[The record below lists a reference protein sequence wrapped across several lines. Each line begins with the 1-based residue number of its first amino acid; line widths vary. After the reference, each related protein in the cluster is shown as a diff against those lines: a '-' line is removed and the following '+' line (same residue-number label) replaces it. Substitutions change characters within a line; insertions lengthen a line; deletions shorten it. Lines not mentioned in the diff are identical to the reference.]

1 MLRDKLMAR
10 LAQTGAAPDYS
21 RLVSEVLGI
30 QRVPEDLA
38 RRLIAQALVVG
49 DRRENWRRAGERAC
63 SSAPSSPGVYVFR
76 DADGGALYV
85 GKAVN
90 LRRRLRAHFAD
101 QRWRVLHPAM
111 ARVTHVEWREVGS
124 EIEALMREATL
135 IRELRPVVNVQTA
148 APALRTRAVPRALVR
163 DVVVLL
169 PSVDRES
176 AELVAARADGGSMLE
191 RTRRSG
197 ADLGAQTKG
206 LWAFFRLSNDTP
218 GPPDGSLGP
227 LVFSWLA
234 GRGGHATRLDPH
246 DASSMAE
253 LQTRL
258 TTLLKDKDLFSGRLV
273 AL

>member
-1 MLRDKLMAR
+1 MLRGKLMAR

-30 QRVPEDLA
+30 QHVPEDLA

-49 DRRENWRRAGERAC
+49 DRHEHWRRAGERAC
-63 SSAPSSPGVYVFR
+63 SSAPRSPGVYVFH

-101 QRWRVLHPAM
+101 HRWRVLNPAM

-135 IRELRPVVNVQTA
+135 IRELHPVVNIQTA

-218 GPPDGSLGP
+218 GPNEGSLGP

-246 DASSMAE
+246 DASSEAE

-258 TTLLKDKDLFSGRLV
+258 TTLLKDKDLFAGRLV